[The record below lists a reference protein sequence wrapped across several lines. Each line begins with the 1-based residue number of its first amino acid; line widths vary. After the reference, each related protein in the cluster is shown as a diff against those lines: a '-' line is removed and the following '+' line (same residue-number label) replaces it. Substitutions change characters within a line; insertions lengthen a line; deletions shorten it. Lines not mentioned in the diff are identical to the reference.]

1 MAIHPRWVILG
12 LLLAVTIINFVDR
25 QALSV
30 LAPIL
35 RDQFHL
41 SNTDYGIIVGCF
53 QLGMM
58 AGEFP
63 MGWIADY
70 RGARFTLSIA
80 VAWWSIATG
89 LHSFARATWHFA
101 GLRFWL
107 GTGESAN
114 FSSGM
119 RVVSQWF
126 PPEERAFAVG
136 VFNAGSMIGAMIAPP
151 VLVFLTLRFGW
162 QSGFLVP
169 GALGLL
175 WVAAWRALYRS
186 SDTKA
191 VVEKASLQNLGLLRY
206 PEVWGLILCRML
218 IGPVVQFYWYWTPEY
233 LFRERGLSLQAIGL
247 FAWIPFL
254 FGDIGN
260 IGGGWW
266 AGWLIRHG
274 RSLTTARRVTMY
286 SGALLC
292 LLSLAVPF
300 MSSAALAIAAIC
312 AVLLGHTCL
321 SANFFARISDL
332 APEGAVSRV
341 TGLTGV
347 AGGLSGMLFPL
358 LTGRMVDHVSY
369 TPVFLLA
376 ALMPLSGVI
385 LLECLSRRSSLHA

>member
-1 MAIHPRWVILG
+1 MSLHSRWVILS

-30 LAPIL
+30 LAPVL
-35 RDQFHL
+35 RNRFHL
-41 SNTDYGIIVGCF
+41 SNTDYGIIVACF

-63 MGWIADY
+63 MGWLAD
-70 RGARFTLSIA
+70 RCGARFTLSFA
-80 VAWWSIATG
+80 VAWWSLATG
-89 LHSFARATWHFA
+89 LHSLGRAMWHFA
-101 GLRFWL
+101 ALRFWL

-114 FSSGM
+114 FSSAM
-119 RVVSQWF
+119 KVVSRHF
-126 PPEERAFAVG
+126 PPQERAFAVG

-151 VLVFLTLRFGW
+151 ALVFLTLRFGW
-162 QSGFLVP
+162 QSGFLAP
-169 GALGLL
+169 AALGFL
-175 WVAAWRALYRS
+175 WVGVWRILYR
-186 SDTKA
+186 A
-191 VVEKASLQNLGLLRY
+191 EAPAPASASTAGNLELLRLR
-206 PEVWGLILCRML
+206 EVWGLILCRTL

-260 IGGGWW
+260 IGGGWL
-266 AGWLIRHG
+266 AGFLMRRG
-274 RSLTTARRVTMY
+274 LSLTHARRIAMY
-286 SGALLC
+286 GGAVLC
-292 LLSLAVPF
+292 LLSFAVPHAG
-300 MSSAALAIAAIC
+300 SAPFAIAAIC
-312 AVLLGHTCL
+312 IVLLGHTCL

-332 APEGAVSRV
+332 TPEASVSRV

-358 LTGRMVDHVSY
+358 LTGRLVDRISY

-376 ALMPLSGVI
+376 ALMPLAGVL
-385 LLECLSRRSSLHA
+385 LLEGFSRRVSPHA

>member
-1 MAIHPRWVILG
+1 MILA

-35 RDQFHL
+35 RNQFQL
-41 SNTDYGIIVGCF
+41 SNTDYGIIVASF

-58 AGEFP
+58 TGEFP
-63 MGWIADY
+63 MGWLADR
-70 RGARFTLSIA
+70 RGARFTLSFA
-80 VAWWSIATG
+80 VAWWSLATG
-89 LHSFARATWHFA
+89 LHSLARTMWHFA
-101 GLRFWL
+101 ALRFWL

-119 RVVSQWF
+119 KVVAQWF
-126 PPEERAFAVG
+126 PPRERAFAVG

-169 GALGLL
+169 AMLGFV
-175 WVAAWRALYRS
+175 WVLAWRTIVRHAPIQS
-186 SDTKA
+186 PSNDTQG
-191 VVEKASLQNLGLLRY
+191 SLSLLRY
-206 PEVWGLILCRML
+206 REVWGLILCRLL

-260 IGGGWW
+260 IGGGWL
-266 AGWLIRHG
+266 AGWLMRRG
-274 RSLTTARRVTMY
+274 ASVTCARQITMY
-286 SGALLC
+286 GGAILC
-292 LLSLAVPF
+292 LLSFAVPHA
-300 MSSAALAIAAIC
+300 SSAPFAIAAIC
-312 AVLLGHTCL
+312 VVLLGHTCL

-332 APEGAVSRV
+332 TPEASVSRV

-358 LTGRMVDHVSY
+358 LTGRLVDHVSY

-376 ALMPLSGVI
+376 ALMPLMGVV
-385 LLECLSRRSSLHA
+385 LLDRLSRRASLHA

>member
-1 MAIHPRWVILG
+1 MPIHPRWVILA
-12 LLLAVTIINFVDR
+12 LLLAVTIVNFVDR

-30 LAPIL
+30 LAPVL
-35 RDQFHL
+35 RNQFKL
-41 SNTDYGIIVGCF
+41 SNTDYGFIVACF

-58 AGEFP
+58 TGEFP
-63 MGWIADY
+63 MGWLAD
-70 RGARFTLSIA
+70 RKGARFTLSFA
-80 VAWWSIATG
+80 VVWWSVATG
-89 LHSFARATWHFA
+89 LHSLGRAMWHFA
-101 GLRFWL
+101 ALRFWL

-119 RVVSQWF
+119 KVVAHWF

-136 VFNAGSMIGAMIAPP
+136 IFNAGTMIGAMIAPP
-151 VLVFLTLRFGW
+151 ALVFLTLRYGW

-169 GALGLL
+169 FALGLV
-175 WVAAWRALYRS
+175 WVVAWRSLYRVQIE
-186 SDTKA
+186 T
-191 VVEKASLQNLGLLRY
+191 VESGPRIANAELLRH
-206 PEVWGLILCRML
+206 PEVWGLILCRLL

-260 IGGGWW
+260 IGGGWL
-266 AGWLIRHG
+266 AGWLMRRG
-274 RSLTTARRVTMY
+274 TSLTAARRITMY
-286 SGALLC
+286 GGAALC
-292 LLSLAVPF
+292 LLSFAVPG
-300 MSSAALAIAAIC
+300 MSSAAWAIVAIC
-312 AVLLGHTCL
+312 LVLLGHTCL

-332 APEGAVSRV
+332 APAAAVSRV

-358 LTGRMVDHVSY
+358 LTGWLVDRVSY

-376 ALMPLSGVI
+376 ALMPLAGVV
-385 LLECLSRRSSLHA
+385 LLETLSRRSTLNA

>member
-1 MAIHPRWVILG
+1 MTVHPRWVTLA

-35 RDQFHL
+35 RNQFQL
-41 SNTDYGIIVGCF
+41 TNTDYGIIVACF

-63 MGWIADY
+63 MGWLADR
-70 RGARFTLSIA
+70 RGARFTLTFA
-80 VAWWSIATG
+80 VAWWSLATG
-89 LHSFARATWHFA
+89 LHSLGRTMWQFAA
-101 GLRFWL
+101 LRFWL

-114 FSSGM
+114 FSSAM
-119 RVVSQWF
+119 KVVSQQF
-126 PPEERAFAVG
+126 PAQERAFAVG

-151 VLVFLTLRFGW
+151 ALVFLTLRYGW

-169 GALGLL
+169 AVLGFA
-175 WVAAWRALYRS
+175 WVVAWRILYRAEPAS
-186 SDTKA
+186 PA
-191 VVEKASLQNLGLLRY
+191 VHAATTGNLALLQR
-206 PEVWGLILCRML
+206 PEVWGLIFCRLL

-260 IGGGWW
+260 IGGGWL
-266 AGWLIRHG
+266 AGWLMRRG
-274 RSLTTARRVTMY
+274 VSLTRARRITMY
-286 SGALLC
+286 GGAMLC
-292 LLSLAVPF
+292 LLSFAVPHAG
-300 MSSAALAIAAIC
+300 SAAFAIAAIC
-312 AVLLGHTCL
+312 IVLLGHTCL

-332 APEGAVSRV
+332 AHETEVSRV

-358 LTGRMVDHVSY
+358 LTGRLVDQVSY

-376 ALMPLSGVI
+376 ALMPLAGVV
-385 LLECLSRRSSLHA
+385 LLDRLSRRAPQHA